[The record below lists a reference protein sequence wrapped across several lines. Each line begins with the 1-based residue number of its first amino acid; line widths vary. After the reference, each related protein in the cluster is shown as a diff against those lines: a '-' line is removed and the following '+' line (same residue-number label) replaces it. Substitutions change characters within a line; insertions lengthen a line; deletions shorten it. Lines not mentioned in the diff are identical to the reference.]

1 MDHLLQLHV
10 EHHSSLSLEN
20 RDCDPG
26 VGRLRKGVDASRAA
40 VLALGAVASL
50 ALILPPAWL
59 LAAAGSLVTT
69 RTALFLLSNAILALL
84 AADCRWFFAA
94 GASAS
99 DVADA
104 CELPGG
110 ALEKQQAQRHQE
122 EARRCAAKP
131 CVTYSD
137 CPLQDKINSGTAS
150 EKAFTEPVMTSGS
163 TTTLEVLEEQEDV
176 PAMTRSEL
184 LGLLEGD
191 SITVELETAAGE
203 PACETGGGLDE
214 LEIDE
219 LNRKFDE
226 FIQSRRNKWIKEE
239 AYLQWNQA

>member
-1 MDHLLQLHV
+1 M
-10 EHHSSLSLEN
+10 
-20 RDCDPG
+20 
-26 VGRLRKGVDASRAA
+26 AA
-40 VLALGAVASL
+40 VTSL
-50 ALILPPAWL
+50 ALI
-59 LAAAGSLVTT
+59 AAGSLVTT

-84 AADCRWFFAA
+84 AADCPWFFAAA

-99 DVADA
+99 DVAGA

-219 LNRKFDE
+219 LNKKFDE
-226 FIQSRRNKWIKEE
+226 FTQSRRNKWIKEE
-239 AYLQWNQA
+239 AYLQWHQA

>member
-1 MDHLLQLHV
+1 M
-10 EHHSSLSLEN
+10 
-20 RDCDPG
+20 
-26 VGRLRKGVDASRAA
+26 AA
-40 VLALGAVASL
+40 VTSL
-50 ALILPPAWL
+50 ALI
-59 LAAAGSLVTT
+59 AAGSLVTT

-84 AADCRWFFAA
+84 AADCPWFFAAA

-137 CPLQDKINSGTAS
+137 CLLQDKINSGTAS
-150 EKAFTEPVMTSGS
+150 EEAFTDPVMTSGS

>member
-1 MDHLLQLHV
+1 M
-10 EHHSSLSLEN
+10 
-20 RDCDPG
+20 
-26 VGRLRKGVDASRAA
+26 AA
-40 VLALGAVASL
+40 VTSL
-50 ALILPPAWL
+50 ALI
-59 LAAAGSLVTT
+59 AAGSLVTT

-84 AADCRWFFAA
+84 AADCPWFFAA
-94 GASAS
+94 ASASAS

-110 ALEKQQAQRHQE
+110 ALQKQQAQRNQE
-122 EARRCAAKP
+122 AARRCAAKP

-137 CPLQDKINSGTAS
+137 CLLQDKIHSGTAS
-150 EKAFTEPVMTSGS
+150 EEAFTEPVMTSGS

-239 AYLQWNQA
+239 AYLQWHQA